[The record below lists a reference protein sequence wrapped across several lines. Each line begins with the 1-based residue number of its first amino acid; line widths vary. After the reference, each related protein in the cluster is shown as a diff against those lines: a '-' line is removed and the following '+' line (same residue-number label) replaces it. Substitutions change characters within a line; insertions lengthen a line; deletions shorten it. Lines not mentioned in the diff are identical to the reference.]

1 MTKYMT
7 EPSAKRNLQTVET
20 CESTANLSGRFWQET
35 GPIECI
41 QSHLRILFFCDFHA
55 EQRELDF
62 LIFVAEN
69 AQALQKVYLVSG
81 IGRMNAAWAEMITK
95 LKVLQSVKWASR
107 DCKMLVK
114 ESDHVGAD
122 PFLSL

>member
-20 CESTANLSGRFWQET
+20 CEPTANLSGKFWQET
-35 GPIECI
+35 SPIECI
-41 QSHLRILFFCDFHA
+41 QSHLKILFFCDFQFHA

-69 AQALQKVYLVSG
+69 AQALQEMYLVLG
-81 IGRMNAAWAEMITK
+81 IGLMNTAWAEMITK
-95 LKVLQSVKWASR
+95 LKVLQSVK
-107 DCKMLVK
+107 
-114 ESDHVGAD
+114 
-122 PFLSL
+122 